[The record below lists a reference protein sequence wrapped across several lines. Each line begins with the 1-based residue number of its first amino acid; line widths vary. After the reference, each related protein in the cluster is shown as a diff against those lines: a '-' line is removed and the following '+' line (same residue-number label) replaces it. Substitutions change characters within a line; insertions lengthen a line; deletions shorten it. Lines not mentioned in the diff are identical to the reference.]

1 MILRKAKKSD
11 AKGIAS
17 VMIEFYN
24 ISSIK
29 EGVNAFKE
37 ETKKG
42 HNFIVAVEGK
52 KVVGFTSWLTHGLEK
67 HGLAELD
74 RIAVLEGERGKGTG
88 KKLFNFLVKEARKY
102 YKKRNSRLRKLF
114 ILTHESNAKAQAF
127 YSSLGLKHETTL
139 KDHYYSGENEF
150 VFSKFFE

>member
-1 MILRKAKKSD
+1 MILRKARKSD
-11 AKGIAS
+11 AKGIAE

-29 EGVNAFKE
+29 EGVNAFRE
-37 ETKKG
+37 ETCRG
-42 HNFIVAVEGK
+42 HNFIVAIEGK
-52 KVVGFTSWLTHGLEK
+52 KVVGFTSWLAHGLAK

-74 RIAVLEGERGKGTG
+74 RIAVLEELRGKGTG
-88 KKLFNFLVKEARKY
+88 KKLFNFLEKEAKEY

-114 ILTHESNAKAQAF
+114 ILTHASNTKAQAF

-139 KDHYYSGENEF
+139 KNHYYAGEDEF
-150 VFSKFFE
+150 VFSKFF